1 MPAPPPQA
9 LPPSH
14 GRSSCVSQT
23 QYVRIRWRLPG
34 PWFSLATPNQT
45 PPRSGKQPRRGSVL
59 GTRTNSTRA
68 PLDAQ
73 LAEQTRNRDHNS
85 TDECGQARKQQ
96 KVTQQHEHARLPLP
110 SHAVPHRPIP
120 SVNGL
125 HACLRV
131 EHKMLSPPRRGVC
144 SKSLTFDGL
153 LVSKIAH
160 LVGNPTLW
168 PRIR

>member
-96 KVTQQHEHARLPLP
+96 KVTQSMSMRASPYLPMLCHTAQ
-110 SHAVPHRPIP
+110 SKCQRPACVSASGTQNAKP
-120 SVNGL
+120 PAKGGL
-125 HACLRV
+125 
-131 EHKMLSPPRRGVC
+131 
-144 SKSLTFDGL
+144 F
-153 LVSKIAH
+153 KIAH
-160 LVGNPTLW
+160 VRRFVGEQNCS
-168 PRIR
+168 PRREPDFMAPH